1 MFPECSLNDPSHVA
15 QRERVP
21 ALREK
26 FQGNLFRHSVV
37 AWSKLAKMITL
48 AERMKKNCETVYV
61 RGSFLEWSVS
71 VCVSIL

>member
-1 MFPECSLNDPSHVA
+1 M
-15 QRERVP
+15 P